1 VYELLLQSFP
11 FPSILGDVTLHL
23 LSQASMFIYS
33 SRGKWV
39 FSLLLWSF
47 PPTTTFTS
55 FPTPD
60 CWACAAAPAFSG
72 PACLSTAHVGSGTSP
87 LSCGAFLPPPLLQA
101 FQILVAGHVAQLLP
115 SPAWLVYLQF
125 CEGFPFP
132 PLWCSGCPTLFAMC
146 LYCCYYV
153 LFSFS
158 FFPRWRSVC
167 SGSYADLAQGCLW
180 EYLILLSSP
189 CLHLP
194 KLSGCRQLVA
204 WGPSWFL
211 CLT

>member
-1 VYELLLQSFP
+1 MWEVSLPPSPVQFSSHRRFYKLSHSWLL
-11 FPSILGDVTLHL
+11 G
-23 LSQASMFIYS
+23 A
-33 SRGKWV
+33 
-39 FSLLLWSF
+39 SLLL
-47 PPTTTFTS
+47 PEPLG
-55 FPTPD
+55 P
-60 CWACAAAPAFSG
+60 G
-72 PACLSTAHVGSGTSP
+72 PACLFAVLGGIP
-87 LSCGAFLPPPLLQA
+87 L
-101 FQILVAGHVAQLLP
+101 
-115 SPAWLVYLQF
+115 
-125 CEGFPFP
+125 P

-146 LYCCYYV
+146 LYCCYYL

-211 CLT
+211 CLTWSGDSLRRLEVWRGPSFASSRWFFLQDMSPVSLQDFTIGGTLSASSL